1 MTKNKYIKPWCNN
14 IKRNMNNY
22 VFNNYIFA
30 NIKLPLQI
38 KPDGTIETLHDYV
51 NIHFEKCDQLPEKQN
66 SRVNYDFLM
75 NNLME
80 LMKHKSTNASY
91 ISDDASQ
98 TNDALPTKTASQTID
113 HTTDGELHPHISV
126 DEPID
131 LDANTRDKNAVIPNC
146 EETNGPSFTHDI
158 DPETQNKLVLFI
170 NQEEL
175 KNKKIKERNNITFK
189 NKRYNTNMEGANRFT
204 AKRR

>member
-1 MTKNKYIKPWCNN
+1 MK
-14 IKRNMNNY
+14 NY

-66 SRVNYDFLM
+66 SKVNYDFLM

-80 LMKHKSTNASY
+80 LMRHKPENASH
-91 ISDDASQ
+91 ITDDASHI
-98 TNDALPTKTASQTID
+98 TDDASHI
-113 HTTDGELHPHISV
+113 TDDANALQ
-126 DEPID
+126 EPISAIETTNNENLCTD
-131 LDANTRDKNAVIPNC
+131 DIPII
-146 EETNGPSFTHDI
+146 EEPSQEQMRPSFADDI
-158 DPETQNKLVLFI
+158 DPETQNKLILFV
-170 NQEEL
+170 NREEL
-175 KNKKIKERNNITFK
+175 TNKKNNESNNITFK
-189 NKRYNTNMEGANRFT
+189 NKRYNTHKFT

>member
-1 MTKNKYIKPWCNN
+1 
-14 IKRNMNNY
+14 MNNY

-80 LMKHKSTNASY
+80 LMKHKSTNAPH
-91 ISDDASQ
+91 ITDDASPM
-98 TNDALPTKTASQTID
+98 NNASQTID
-113 HTTDGELHPHISV
+113 HTTDFELQPHISV

-131 LDANTRDKNAVIPNC
+131 LDANASDKKNFISNS
-146 EETNGPSFTHDI
+146 EETSQETKGPSFTHDI
-158 DPETQNKLVLFI
+158 DPETQNKLVLFV
-170 NQEEL
+170 NREEL
-175 KNKKIKERNNITFK
+175 VNKKNKDRNNITFK